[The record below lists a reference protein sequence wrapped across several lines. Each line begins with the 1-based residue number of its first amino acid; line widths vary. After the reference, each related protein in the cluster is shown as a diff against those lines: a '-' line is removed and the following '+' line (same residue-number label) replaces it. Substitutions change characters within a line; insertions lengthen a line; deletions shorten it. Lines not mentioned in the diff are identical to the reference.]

1 MWRCETG
8 GRCVD
13 RGAVPVL
20 DSVTVHEKGLRRGVL
35 GKGVEA
41 PVFAHEMQ
49 RNVERCQVCLR
60 IVQERSINSVI
71 SFVNL
76 VQFHF
81 ILFVLFILFCFVLCC
96 FMLFYLFCFVYVV
109 LFYVILF

>member
-71 SFVNL
+71 LFVNL

-81 ILFVLFILFCFVLCC
+81 ILFVLFILFCLFYVVLCC
-96 FMLFYLFCFVYVV
+96 FIYFVLFYVV